1 MAPVIKDSR
10 EIEIMRQAGRI
21 AAEALVRMGEMVRPG
36 ISTLDLDREGERII
50 RSRGATCEFN
60 GYHGFPANVC
70 ASLNEEV
77 VHGIPTKERILNEG
91 DIIGIDVGAR
101 YQGYVGDNA
110 RTFAVGRISRE
121 CQDLLDATEE
131 CLNLAIRA
139 IGPGVKVW
147 EVSQA
152 VQEHAESCGYGIV
165 REYAG
170 HGIGARMHEDPQ
182 VPNYL
187 DGGPPRGGVTLRPGM
202 VICVEPM
209 LNLGTGDVRVLSD
222 NWTVVTRD
230 GKPSA
235 HFEHMIAVT
244 EDGTEILTPYSELAK
259 AAGQSTCAASEAGSS
274 SGEESAVG

>member
-10 EIEIMRQAGRI
+10 EMEIMRQAGRI
-21 AAEALVRMGEMVRPG
+21 AAEALIRMGKMVRPG
-36 ISTLDLDREGERII
+36 ISTLDLDREAERVI

-60 GYHGFPANVC
+60 GYHGYPANVC
-70 ASLNEEV
+70 ASVNEEV
-77 VHGIPTKERILNEG
+77 VHGIPTKDRLLKEG

-110 RTFAVGRISRE
+110 RTFAVGVISRE
-121 CQDLLDATEE
+121 RQDLLNATEE
-131 CLNLAIRA
+131 CLNRAIRA

-147 EVSQA
+147 EVSRV
-152 VQEHAESCGYGIV
+152 VQEHAVSCGYGIV

-182 VPNYL
+182 VPNYV
-187 DGGPPRGGVTLRPGM
+187 DGGPARGGVTLRPGM

-209 LNLGTGDVRVLSD
+209 LNLGTGKVRVLSD

-235 HFEHMIAVT
+235 HFEHMIGVT
-244 EDGTEILTPYSELAK
+244 EDGAEILTPYPVETNA
-259 AAGQSTCAASEAGSS
+259 TGSC
-274 SGEESAVG
+274 SGKESAVG

>member
-10 EIEIMRQAGRI
+10 ELEIMRQAGRI

-36 ISTLDLDREGERII
+36 ISTLDLDREGERVI
-50 RSRGATCEFN
+50 RGWGATCEFK
-60 GYHGFPANVC
+60 GYHGFPASVC
-70 ASLNEEV
+70 TSVNEEV
-77 VHGIPTKERILNEG
+77 VHGIPSKDRILNEG
-91 DIIGIDVGAR
+91 DIVGIDVGAR

-110 RTFAVGRISRE
+110 RTYPVGTISRE

-131 CLNLAIRA
+131 CLARAIA
-139 IGPGVKVW
+139 SIGPGVKVW
-147 EVSQA
+147 EVSRA
-152 VQEHAESCGYGIV
+152 VHDHAAALGYGIV

-182 VPNYL
+182 VPNYV
-187 DGGPPRGGVTLRPGM
+187 DGDRKQGSVTLRPGM

-209 LNLGTGDVRVLSD
+209 LNIGTAEVMVLSD

-244 EDGTEILTPYSELAK
+244 EGGAEVLTRYTS
-259 AAGQSTCAASEAGSS
+259 
-274 SGEESAVG
+274 EESAVG

>member
-21 AAEALVRMGEMVRPG
+21 AAEALIRMGEMVRPG
-36 ISTLDLDREGERII
+36 ISTLDLDREAERVI
-50 RSRGATCEFN
+50 RGRGATCEFN

-70 ASLNEEV
+70 ASLNQEV
-77 VHGIPTKERILNEG
+77 VHGIPTKDRILREG

-101 YQGYVGDNA
+101 FQGYVGDNA
-110 RTFAVGRISRE
+110 RSFAVGSISKE

-131 CLNLAIRA
+131 CLNRAIRT

-147 EVSQA
+147 EVSRA

-165 REYAG
+165 RDYAG

-182 VPNYL
+182 VPNYV
-187 DGGPPRGGVTLRPGM
+187 DGGPGRGGVTLRPGM

-209 LNLGTGDVRVLSD
+209 LNMGTGEVRVLSD

-244 EDGTEILTPYSELAK
+244 EDGTEILTPYSIEAI
-259 AAGQSTCAASEAGSS
+259 AAGLN

>member
-1 MAPVIKDSR
+1 VAPVIKDSR
-10 EIEIMRQAGRI
+10 ELEIMRQAGRI
-21 AAEALVRMGEMVRPG
+21 AAEALYRMGEMVRPG
-36 ISTLDLDREGERII
+36 VSTLELDREAERVI
-50 RSRGATCEFN
+50 RGRGATCEFN

-77 VHGIPTKERILNEG
+77 VHGIPREDRVLEEG

-110 RTFAVGRISRE
+110 RTFAVGKISE
-121 CQDLLDATEE
+121 ELQDLLDATEE
-131 CLNLAIRA
+131 CLHRAIDA

-147 EVSQA
+147 EVSRA
-152 VQEHAESCGYGIV
+152 VQEHAEAKGYGIV

-170 HGIGARMHEDPQ
+170 HGIGSRMHEDPQ
-182 VPNYL
+182 VPNYV
-187 DGGPPRGGVTLRPGM
+187 DGGPRHGTVTLRPGM

-209 LNLGTGDVRVLSD
+209 LNLGTAEVKVLRD
-222 NWTVVTRD
+222 QWTVVTRD

-244 EDGTEILTPYSELAK
+244 EDGSEVLTCY
-259 AAGQSTCAASEAGSS
+259 
-274 SGEESAVG
+274 SGEETAVG

>member
-1 MAPVIKDSR
+1 LAPVIKDSR
-10 EIEIMRQAGRI
+10 ELKIMRQAGHI
-21 AAEALVRMGEMVRPG
+21 AAEALYRMGEMVKPG
-36 ISTLDLDREGERII
+36 ISTLDLDREAERII
-50 RSRGATCEFN
+50 RGRGATCEFN

-77 VHGIPTKERILNEG
+77 VHGIPSEGIVLKEG

-110 RTFAVGRISRE
+110 RTFAVGTISKE

-131 CLNLAIRA
+131 CLNRAIEA

-152 VQEHAESCGYGIV
+152 VQEHADSLGYGIV

-182 VPNYL
+182 VPNYV
-187 DGGPPRGGVTLRPGM
+187 DGGPRHSSTTLRPGM

-209 LNLGTGDVRVLSD
+209 LNIGTAEVRVLPD

-244 EDGTEILTPYSELAK
+244 EDGRDVLTRYSK
-259 AAGQSTCAASEAGSS
+259 
-274 SGEESAVG
+274 EETAVG

>member
-1 MAPVIKDSR
+1 LAPVIKDSR

-21 AAEALVRMGEMVRPG
+21 AAEALYRVGEMVRPG
-36 ISTLDLDREGERII
+36 ISTLELDRAAERII
-50 RSRGATCEFN
+50 RGRGATCEFN

-70 ASLNEEV
+70 ASLNEQV
-77 VHGIPTKERILNEG
+77 VHGIPSEDTILKEG

-110 RTFAVGRISRE
+110 RTFAVGTISKE
-121 CQDLLDATEE
+121 CQDLLDATEA
-131 CLNLAIRA
+131 CLTRAIEK

-147 EVSQA
+147 EVSRA
-152 VQEHAESCGYGIV
+152 VQEQAELGGYGIV

-182 VPNYL
+182 VPNYV
-187 DGGPPRGGVTLRPGM
+187 DGGPRGSSVTLRPGM

-209 LNLGTGDVRVLSD
+209 LNMGTAEVRVLPD

-244 EDGTEILTPYSELAK
+244 EDGSEILTWF
-259 AAGQSTCAASEAGSS
+259 S
-274 SGEESAVG
+274 SGETAVG